1 MHNVKY
7 TLLHS
12 SYLHV
17 NIEFFCGVS
26 LLFTEETDCTNRIF
40 FPIRPVPIKKQ
51 CKEPSVTGILELS
64 RKTVGMET
72 KSVLTHLFLQKAERW
87 PSALISQL
95 QS

>member
-7 TLLHS
+7 ALLHS

-17 NIEFFCGVS
+17 NTEFFCGVI
-26 LLFTEETDCTNRIF
+26 LLFTKETDCTNRMF
-40 FPIRPVPIKKQ
+40 FPIRPVPIKKE
-51 CKEPSVTGILELS
+51 CNESSVTGILELS

-72 KSVLTHLFLQKAERW
+72 KSVLTHLFPQKAERW
-87 PSALISQL
+87 NFAPISQL